1 MILSWDLGSG
11 ASGNMILGALLSLVD
26 ENILRDGL
34 KKLNV
39 FGYDLNICEVSRHGF
54 PGRFV
59 EVKVR
64 EEQPHRH
71 LSDIETILKKSGL
84 SSQVIAFSREVFHR
98 IAVAEAEVHGSSV
111 EEVHFHEVGA
121 VDAIVDVVG
130 TGILLESLGWPKHCL
145 PPVATGYGTVACAHG
160 LMPVPAPATVKILE
174 SSHLRSYPG
183 EEPFELLTPTG
194 AAILSTLETTMR
206 PCHWKEVAL
215 PGAGSHPT
223 TRPNL
228 LRLFVA
234 EEQDEH
240 EQVLVE
246 TNIDNMTGEELGFL
260 IERLWEERPRDVWT
274 TSIMMKKQRPG
285 VMVSILCDETQ
296 IEGITTCLFS
306 ESRSLGCR
314 ILKMEKRELQRV
326 FYEGEVRRKIA
337 KTPEGERESLEYE
350 DLRSLARNEGRP
362 LVDVKDEILKK
373 GELWRS

>member
-26 ENILRDGL
+26 ERVLREGL
-34 KKLNV
+34 EKLQV
-39 FGYDLNICEVSRHGF
+39 FGYELQISEVSRQGF

-59 EVKVR
+59 DVKVT
-64 EEQPHRH
+64 EDQPHRH
-71 LSDIETILKKSGL
+71 LSDIEEILEASGL
-84 SSQVIAFSREVFHR
+84 SSDVIAFSREVFRR
-98 IAVAEAEVHGSSV
+98 IAVAEAEVHGSTV
-111 EEVHFHEVGA
+111 EEIHFHEVGA

-130 TGILLESLGWPKHCL
+130 TGILLEALHWPKHLL

-160 LMPVPAPATVKILE
+160 LMPVPAPATAKILAA
-174 SSHLRSYPG
+174 SDLKSYPG

-194 AAILSTLETTMR
+194 AAILSQLETTTK
-206 PCHWKEVAL
+206 PCHWREVPL

-228 LRLFVA
+228 LRLFLGEDP
-234 EEQDEH
+234 EE

-246 TNIDNMTGEELGFL
+246 TNIDNMTGEEFGFL
-260 IERLWEERPRDVWT
+260 IERLWEQGPRDVWT

-285 VMVSILCDETQ
+285 VMVSILCDEKDVEAMTD
-296 IEGITTCLFS
+296 CLFS

-314 ILKMEKRELQRV
+314 IQRLEKRELRRV
-326 FYEGEVRRKIA
+326 FREGEIRRKLA
-337 KTPEGERESLEYE
+337 QTPVGERESLEYE
-350 DLRSLARNEGRP
+350 DLAKMARQEGRP
-362 LVDVKDEILKK
+362 LVDVKDEFLKK